1 MAYKTTRF
9 LTLFIYSALIIVP
22 VTVVLFGSFKDMAE
36 LFAGPFALPESWS
49 PVNYIEVLT
58 KHNLGRSFL
67 NSTIVTAASV
77 FLTLFLGSL
86 AAYGTARLRGWKSWL
101 IFGFLVAGM
110 SVPAQANMIPQYVQ
124 LSQLGLLNSLSGLVL
139 INVVVGI
146 PVSVFIMGGF
156 MKTLPREL
164 YEAAA
169 VDGVGPWRTYWNV
182 VLPLSL
188 PSIAATAI
196 FLFVIQWNELLY
208 PLLFIQS
215 PDKQTLPLTLLN
227 FQGEFLTNY
236 PLLFTGVAVAS
247 VPVTV
252 AYIFLQRY
260 FVEGL
265 TSGSVKG

>member
-1 MAYKTTRF
+1 MGYKITRF
-9 LTLFIYSALIIVP
+9 ATLFIYAAIIIIP
-22 VTVVLFGSFKDMAE
+22 ITVVLFGSFKDMGE
-36 LFAGPFALPESWS
+36 LFANPFALPSSWS
-49 PVNYIEVLT
+49 FDNYVAVIVE
-58 KHNLGRSFL
+58 HNLGRAFL
-67 NSTIVTAASV
+67 NSVIVTAASV
-77 FLTLFLGSL
+77 FLTLFIGSL
-86 AAYGTARLRGWKSWL
+86 AAYGAARLTGWRSWL
-101 IFGFLVAGM
+101 VFGFIVAGM

-124 LSQLGLLNSLSGLVL
+124 FSRLGLLNGLPGLIL
-139 INVVVGI
+139 INIVVGI

-182 VLPLSL
+182 VLPLSM
-188 PSIAATAI
+188 PAIAATAI

-215 PDKQTLPLTLLN
+215 PQFETIPLTLLN

-236 PLLFTGVAVAS
+236 PLLFTGVAIAS
-247 VPVTV
+247 IPITI
-252 AYIFLQRY
+252 AYVFLQRY

>member
-1 MAYKTTRF
+1 MIHKIVRWAV
-9 LTLFIYSALIIVP
+9 LAICAALIIVP
-22 VTVVLFGSFKDMAE
+22 ITVVLFGSFKDMAE
-36 LFAGPFALPESWS
+36 LFASPFGLPTDWS
-49 PVNYIEVLT
+49 LRNYVEVIG
-58 KHNLGRSFL
+58 KQNLGRSFG
-67 NSTIVTAASV
+67 NSVIVTAASV
-77 FLTLFLGSL
+77 ALTLFVGSL
-86 AAYGTARLRGWKSWL
+86 AAYGTARLKGWKSWL
-101 IFGFLVAGM
+101 VFGFLVAGM
-110 SVPAQANMIPQYVQ
+110 SVPAQANMIPQWVQ
-124 LSQLGLLNSLSGLVL
+124 FQRLGLLDSLVGLIL

-169 VDGVGPWRTYWNV
+169 VDGVGPWRTYTRV
-182 VLPLSL
+182 VMPLSL
-188 PSIAATAI
+188 PSVAATAI

-208 PLLFIQS
+208 PLLFIRS
-215 PDKQTLPLTLLN
+215 PEKQTIPLTLLN

-247 VPVTV
+247 VPVTI